1 MTFEA
6 LAIALKM
13 LAIAFGNVECPYR
26 VAKHGVLKSRNSV
39 QMPGEGAAMTER
51 YHLGDYF
58 QLVANTAAKLDSNNV
73 TARLRG
79 HDHTL
84 WSDDPTEIS
93 DRLAWLTLPT
103 DMRCEVSGL
112 DEFASAVRSA
122 GYRHVALLGM
132 GGSSLGPEVIRRV
145 VGCASADGEYPQMI
159 TLDSTVPDWV
169 AATAGLIDPA
179 HTLFAI
185 SSKSGTTT
193 EPLTFYAYFRDL
205 VEAALGVEAAG
216 DSFIAVTDPDTP
228 LAIKAIED
236 NFRRAFLNNPDI
248 GGRYSVLSYFGLAPA
263 ALTGVDLD
271 RLLASAERMQTRCLA
286 DGPASANPG
295 GWLGATIGTMV
306 KQGRDKLTLIS
317 TDSIAPFGL
326 WVEQLLAEST
336 GKDNT
341 GVIPVAAEPPPDPGV
356 NCYGDDRFFVQLR
369 LANDDNNV
377 PDGLVGQLMAA
388 GHPVAVLEL
397 ADEYDLGAEFYRWEY
412 ATAVAGHV
420 LGIHPFDQ
428 PDVQGAKDRTIN
440 VLEQWRRDG
449 RQPAARSDDT
459 ANLAKLLEASG
470 SGDYLAIMAYLPDTD
485 RIREAVNDLRRRV
498 MSKYQIATT
507 MGYGPR
513 FLHST
518 GQLHKGGPAS
528 GIFLQLT
535 QDHQSDIAIPGWNF
549 SFGVLADAQALGDLQ
564 ALEDLGG
571 RTASLHL
578 GSDPAGGIKR
588 LTDAL

>member
-1 MTFEA
+1 
-6 LAIALKM
+6 
-13 LAIAFGNVECPYR
+13 
-26 VAKHGVLKSRNSV
+26 
-39 QMPGEGAAMTER
+39 MTER
-51 YHLGDYF
+51 YHLGDYS
-58 QLVANTAAKLDSNNV
+58 QLVAHAAAKLDSDRV
-73 TARLRG
+73 PARLRD

-84 WSDDPTEIS
+84 WSDNPAEIS

-103 DMRCEVSGL
+103 DMRSALPGL
-112 DEFASAVRSA
+112 YEFANAVRSA

-132 GGSSLGPEVIRRV
+132 GGSSLGPEVIRQV
-145 VGCASADGEYPQMI
+145 IGSTMADGAYPRML

-169 AATAGLIDPA
+169 AAATGQVDPA
-179 HTLFAI
+179 RTLFAV

-193 EPLTFYAYFRDL
+193 EPLTFYAYFRGL

-216 DSFIAVTDPDTP
+216 DNFIAVTDPGTP
-228 LAIKAIED
+228 LAKRAESE

-248 GGRYSVLSYFGLAPA
+248 GGRYSVLSFFGLVPA
-263 ALTGVDLD
+263 ALTGVNLD
-271 RLLASAERMQTRCLA
+271 RLLASAERMQARCLGHA
-286 DGPASANPG
+286 PASENPG
-295 GWLGATIGTMV
+295 GWLGAVIGTMV

-317 TDSIAPFGL
+317 TDGMAPFGL

-336 GKDNT
+336 GKNNT
-341 GVIPVAAEPPPDPGV
+341 GVIPVAAEPLPDDAGG
-356 NCYGDDRFFVQLR
+356 CYGDDRFFVQLR
-369 LANDDNNV
+369 LANDDNTV
-377 PDGLVGQLMAA
+377 PDGAVEQLKAA

-428 PDVQGAKDRTIN
+428 PDVQGAKDRTVS
-440 VLEQWRRDG
+440 VLEQWQQDG
-449 RQPAARSDDT
+449 QLPSARSDDG
-459 ANLAKLLEASG
+459 AALARLLEASR

-485 RIREAVNDLRRRV
+485 AIRETVNRLRQRV
-498 MSKYQIATT
+498 MAKYGIATT

-518 GQLHKGGPAS
+518 GQLHKGGPGS

-535 QDHQSDIAIPGWNF
+535 QDHRSDITIPGWDL

-564 ALEDLGG
+564 ALDDLGR
-571 RTASLHL
+571 RTVSVHL
-578 GSDPAGGIKR
+578 GNDPARGIER
-588 LTDAL
+588 IVDGL